1 MLTNIPPLPFWE
13 RVGVREKNPV
23 HPTVGATLVV
33 ARSYCPKCG
42 LWGCDTT
49 AGLAEAKIE
58 MTKASGRAV
67 IAGLVSSLLLLLLTA
82 CQGPPGNPG
91 LPGNPGEPGN
101 PGNPGPQGPYGAPG
115 PPGSPGLPGNPGEPG
130 HPGLPGLPG
139 LPGPQGPPGD
149 SPKAA
154 LTISSDNYVFLDQ
167 GLTIRGSGFG
177 SFEPVQV
184 YIDLHDV
191 RDPNLGFA
199 TANGS
204 GAFELVLEAP
214 LGAIPGI
221 DRTWDTLTTLDA
233 VTVMARGADG
243 SIATTP
249 ASIRAQTPFA
259 IIRKTPLSP
268 RVVDASLFAS
278 CAIIGTSASVWG
290 SGSEPGEV
298 MRIFLVTGSYADV
311 VPIQSPVGS
320 AVANSRGAFK
330 ATIEIEESIG
340 DTDIEPGLFALKSAG
355 IRGTEATAP
364 LIVVS
369 PHHSATCDP
378 DRLPRVSTFK
388 ASPSEG
394 AVFKA
399 IAAGSGHTCGLKQD
413 GTLECWSEHESPAAR
428 HPDGRFASVSA
439 GSGHTCGVMVNGTVS
454 CWGGNGD
461 GQASPPDG
469 EFVAVS
475 AASNHTC
482 GVRSDSSLVCWGSDS
497 HGKATPPAG
506 EFVSVSAGDFH
517 TCGIKSDGSVDCWGR
532 DLYGESTP
540 LAGTFVSISAGWG
553 HTCGVKTDGSLACWG
568 RNRYGEATSP
578 VGQFVSV
585 SAGWVHTCGVKTDGS
600 LACWGLDDYSQS
612 TPPPGRFIQVS
623 AVDSHTC
630 GLRKNGSVYCWGR
643 L

>member
-1 MLTNIPPLPFWE
+1 MVNL
-13 RVGVREKNPV
+13 
-23 HPTVGATLVV
+23 A
-33 ARSYCPKCG
+33 
-42 LWGCDTT
+42 WG
-49 AGLAEAKIE
+49 GWVY
-58 MTKASGRAV
+58 SR
-67 IAGLVSSLLLLLLTA
+67 
-82 CQGPPGNPG
+82 N
-91 LPGNPGEPGN
+91 
-101 PGNPGPQGPYGAPG
+101 
-115 PPGSPGLPGNPGEPG
+115 
-130 HPGLPGLPG
+130 
-139 LPGPQGPPGD
+139 
-149 SPKAA
+149 
-154 LTISSDNYVFLDQ
+154 SDDHIFLDQ
-167 GLTIRGSGFG
+167 EGLTIRGSGFG

-184 YIDLHDV
+184 YIDLHEV

-204 GAFELVLEAP
+204 GAFELVIEGL
-214 LGAIPGI
+214 LGDIPGI
-221 DRTWDTLTTLDA
+221 DRTRDTLIALDA
-233 VTVMARGADG
+233 VTIMARGADG
-243 SIATTP
+243 SVATTP
-249 ASIRAQTPFA
+249 AHIRESRPFVE
-259 IIRKTPLSP
+259 IRPVPPPPT
-268 RVVDASLFAS
+268 VDASLFAS

-290 SGSEPGEV
+290 SGSKPGEA
-298 MRIFLVTGSYADV
+298 MRIFLTTGSYADGAPV
-311 VPIQSPVGS
+311 QSLVGS
-320 AVANSRGAFK
+320 AAANSSGAFK

-340 DTDIEPGLFALKSAG
+340 DTDIEPGLFALESAG

-378 DRLPRVSTFK
+378 DRLPYVSTYK
-388 ASPSEG
+388 ASPSED

-399 IAAGSGHTCGLKQD
+399 IAAGGGHTCGI
-413 GTLECWSEHESPAAR
+413 TANSFLECWSEHESPAAR
-428 HPDGRFASVSA
+428 HLDGRFASVSA

-454 CWGGNGD
+454 CWGGNGE

-475 AASNHTC
+475 AAPNHTC
-482 GVRSDSSLVCWGSDS
+482 GVKSDSSVVCWGSDS

-506 EFVSVSAGDFH
+506 EFVSISAGDFH
-517 TCGIKSDGSVDCWGR
+517 TCGIKSDGSVACWGR

-553 HTCGVKTDGSLACWG
+553 HTCGVETDGAVACWG
-568 RNRYGEATSP
+568 RNRYGEATPP

-600 LACWGLDDYSQS
+600 LTCWGLDDYSQS
-612 TPPPGRFIQVS
+612 TPPPGQFIQVS